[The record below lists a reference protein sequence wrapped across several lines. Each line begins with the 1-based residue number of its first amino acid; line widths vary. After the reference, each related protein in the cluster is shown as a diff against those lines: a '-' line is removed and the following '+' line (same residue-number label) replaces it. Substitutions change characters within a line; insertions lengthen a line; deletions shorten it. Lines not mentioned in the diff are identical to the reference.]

1 DTQARASIRQREPIA
16 SVFCSPSSPATLSP
30 SIQVVFCRTMSE
42 APVQNRK
49 ITHRTGFLIKRPALR
64 RYLEEG
70 LGLSCPPDGDFL
82 PDSVPTGEGIDIE
95 AMLAQMSS
103 SLIESERRGYR
114 FTDAALAHY
123 DYARRKAAPELRT
136 RLVHLS
142 AFERHWEYG
151 PTGAE
156 LASYEQKDVFVPAG
170 CRREGDEDAELPALL
185 WDAEPTIYE
194 DRRLQIFIQA
204 TTELIQHITKRG
216 RFDTEDFTFVAI
228 RPENVYEHKII
239 DVQEFKDLLH
249 SPDLVKLHGMSP
261 QWLLRGYDWKR
272 VAGYLNM
279 PIEDLLELMKST
291 SEAARALWQ

>member
-1 DTQARASIRQREPIA
+1 
-16 SVFCSPSSPATLSP
+16 
-30 SIQVVFCRTMSE
+30 MSE
-42 APVQNRK
+42 AQVQNRK

-103 SLIESERRGYR
+103 SLFESERRGNR
-114 FTDAALAHY
+114 FTDEALAHY
-123 DYARRKAAPELRT
+123 DYMRREAAPELRT
-136 RLVHLS
+136 RLVRLS
-142 AFERHWEYG
+142 AFKRHWEYG

-156 LASYEQKDVFVPAG
+156 LESYEQWDVFVPAG
-170 CRREGDEDAELPALL
+170 CRQAGDEDAELPTLL

-204 TTELIQHITKRG
+204 TTELIQHTTKRG
-216 RFDTEDFTFVAI
+216 RFDTEDFTFIAI
-228 RPENVYEHKII
+228 RPENVYEDVTY
-239 DVQEFKDLLH
+239 DVQDLTDLLH
-249 SPDLVKLHGMSP
+249 SPDLVKLYGMSP
-261 QWLLRGYDWKR
+261 QWLLRGHNWKLI
-272 VAGYLNM
+272 AGDLNM
-279 PIEDLLELMKST
+279 PMKDLLELMKST